1 MSWLVP
7 DTTDFKAWIRVALE
21 SFFLFQ
27 IETFIS
33 MKFLIDLCKV
43 GDISSAV
50 AFIGKVLNTSAVL
63 EYKYYIKQHT
73 D

>member
-1 MSWLVP
+1 
-7 DTTDFKAWIRVALE
+7 
-21 SFFLFQ
+21 
-27 IETFIS
+27 